1 MGSIKSGTSSTSSSA
16 SSAAATHKPR
26 EGWMQY
32 QTLVET
38 SAFILSSPVCIL
50 PCNCRRASEDG
61 AVGFPGYAAGAR
73 GITRTR
79 NLRGDELE
87 EQETKRMTE

>member
-38 SAFILSSPVCIL
+38 TTAASLYPFQPRLHSPL
-50 PCNCRRASEDG
+50 QLQTSERGWSRRFPRVRGRGEGDREDSES
-61 AVGFPGYAAGAR
+61 
-73 GITRTR
+73 
-79 NLRGDELE
+79 
-87 EQETKRMTE
+87 